1 MRVALSQ
8 STPSPTT
15 MAQAFTLP
23 PPPHAPRRHASRA
36 QLHHPSTT
44 TVRPE
49 PSVPSMPTQAPR
61 DVKPVQVSQ
70 PSASKPM
77 DTSSNADAS
86 SSSRQGRSFKR
97 SLKAAF
103 SRSAPSSPERT
114 PAALPE
120 FPSELAT
127 TVAFVKNK
135 SESTKPAKKSKSSKK
150 KDTEVRY
157 HAESK
162 NHRPVTYQTAV
173 ELNMLLGGGSAE
185 YWLAQTRQTGEED
198 DGVGNGVEVGG
209 FQDDSGQI
217 WWDMQEKVEF
227 TSLLPK
233 DAQGAPVHHTD
244 DMWVEFD
251 NGGRRNSTSSSSAQS
266 TISYLSSELEEIS
279 GSLFYGYGA
288 PEMEA
293 LSSAFHATTCDCGDR
308 LSASSSSELAI
319 ARSVIAQAN
328 RQMYNKSAVVLADGF
343 EDHFLSYESETNA
356 KRINQQPAVQVSM
369 VKATKSKGGLLK
381 NLWGSKQTA
390 H

>member
-1 MRVALSQ
+1 M
-8 STPSPTT
+8 
-15 MAQAFTLP
+15 
-23 PPPHAPRRHASRA
+23 
-36 QLHHPSTT
+36 
-44 TVRPE
+44 
-49 PSVPSMPTQAPR
+49 PSMPTQAPR

-293 LSSAFHATTCDCGDR
+293 SRPHFTQQHATEATVLFPVEINGDE
-308 LSASSSSELAI
+308 SASSSSELAI